1 MLIKIRE
8 LEYQIA
14 WEAFDKARREFQ
26 NHMITEGEF
35 LQKHRA
41 MREALAA
48 LEEAEATGDD
58 YE

>member
-1 MLIKIRE
+1 MLIEIRE

-14 WEAFDKARREFQ
+14 WEAFDRARREFQ

-35 LQKHRA
+35 LQKHQK

-48 LEEAEATGDD
+48 LEEAEATAD
-58 YE
+58 E